1 LQLRKHDHKSAMR
14 VLFLSDVPLTDPA
27 SGSEQVLK
35 NQVMRLAKTG
45 IDVCAITRQNTQ
57 TAPFIRDVD
66 GVAEARYGS
75 SRRYNLRLTFSLL
88 YYPQKFFGFLTH
100 NRGFDAAI
108 IHQPGSFISLA
119 LSGKLR
125 NVTKIYVYHSPWHQE
140 YLLSIPGKQGLTQ
153 KIAAKIRLLIERFC
167 LQKVHRIITL
177 SSYMKNR
184 LHHTHAVPPEK
195 IEINPGGVDLERF
208 KPMKNREAEKINRG
222 FPPGRI
228 HLFTLRNLEPR
239 MGLDLLLKCM
249 AILQKAKVKA
259 HLCIGGDGPER
270 VKIQNLIREL
280 ALTDDVTMT
289 GFIPTELLSSY
300 YGAADFFIL
309 PTRRLEGFGLVTP
322 ESMACGTP
330 VLGTPVGGTKEIL
343 SNFVPQFLFSD
354 TSPEAMANGIQRA
367 IEKYFN
373 DPKRYL
379 TLRKDCRTHAEIN
392 FSWDR
397 HIHQL
402 TASMKNARS

>member
-1 LQLRKHDHKSAMR
+1 MR

-45 IDVCAITRQNTQ
+45 IDVCAITRKNSSS
-57 TAPFIRDVD
+57 APLIRDVD
-66 GVAEARYGS
+66 GVTEARYGG
-75 SRRYNLRLTFSLL
+75 SRRYHIRLIFSLL
-88 YYPQKFFGFLTH
+88 YYPHKFLSCLTH
-100 NRGFDAAI
+100 HKDFDAVI
-108 IHQPGSFISLA
+108 IHQPGNFFSLA
-119 LSGKLR
+119 LSGKLED
-125 NVTKIYVYHSPWHQE
+125 VTKIYVFHSPWHHE
-140 YLLSIPGKQGLTQ
+140 YLLSSSNKQGLTQ

-167 LQKVHRIITL
+167 LQKAHRIITL
-177 SSYMKNR
+177 SSYMKNM
-184 LHHTHAVPPEK
+184 LHHTHAVPLEK
-195 IEINPGGVDLERF
+195 IEINPGGVDLDRF
-208 KPMKNREAEKINRG
+208 RPMKNREAEKINRG
-222 FPPGRI
+222 FLPGYV
-228 HLFTLRNLEPR
+228 HLLTVRNLEPR
-239 MGLDLLLKCM
+239 MGLDRLLKCM
-249 AILQKAKVKA
+249 AILRKAKVKA

-289 GFIPTELLSSY
+289 GFIPTELLSRY
-300 YGAADFFIL
+300 YGASDFFIL

-343 SNFVPQFLFSD
+343 TNFVPQLLFSD
-354 TSPEAMANGIQRA
+354 TSPEAMATGIRRA

-373 DPKRYL
+373 DSKRYL
-379 TLRKDCRTHAEIN
+379 KLRKDCRVYAEMN

-402 TASMKNARS
+402 AAILKKTRS

>member
-1 LQLRKHDHKSAMR
+1 MR

-35 NQVMRLAKTG
+35 NQVMLLAKIG
-45 IDVCAITRQNTQ
+45 IDVCAITRQNSQ

-66 GVAEARYGS
+66 GVTEARYGG
-75 SRRYNLRLTFSLL
+75 SRRYNVRLTFSLL
-88 YYPQKFFGFLTH
+88 YYPHKFLSCLTH
-100 NRGFDAAI
+100 LKGFDAVI
-108 IHQPGSFISLA
+108 IHQPGNFFSLA

-125 NVTKIYVYHSPWHQE
+125 NVTKMYVYHSPWHQE
-140 YLLSIPGKQGLTQ
+140 YLLSSSNKQGLTQ

-167 LQKVHRIITL
+167 LQKAHRIITL
-177 SSYMKNR
+177 SSYMKNM
-184 LHHTHAVPPEK
+184 LHHTHAVPLEK
-195 IEINPGGVDLERF
+195 IEINPGGVDLDSFR
-208 KPMKNREAEKINRG
+208 PPKNRDAEKIIRG
-222 FPPGRI
+222 FPPGCV
-228 HLFTLRNLEPR
+228 HLLTVRNLEPR

-249 AILQKAKVKA
+249 AILQKAKIKV

-289 GFIPTELLSSY
+289 GFIPTELLSRY
-300 YGAADFFIL
+300 YGASDFFIL
-309 PTRRLEGFGLVTP
+309 PTKRLEGFGLVTP

-343 SNFVPQFLFSD
+343 INFVPQFLFSD
-354 TSPEAMANGIQRA
+354 TSPEAMATGIRRA

-373 DPKRYL
+373 DPMRYL
-379 TLRKDCRTHAEIN
+379 KLRKDCRAYTKLN
-392 FSWDR
+392 YSWDR

-402 TASMKNARS
+402 AESLKKAPS